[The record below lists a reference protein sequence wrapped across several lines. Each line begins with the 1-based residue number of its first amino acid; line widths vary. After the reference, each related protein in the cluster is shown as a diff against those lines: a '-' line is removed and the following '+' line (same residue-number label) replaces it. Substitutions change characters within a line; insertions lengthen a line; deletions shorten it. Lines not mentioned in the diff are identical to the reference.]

1 MARRL
6 RVDIAFD
13 SDDVR
18 PVGQIAWDSARR
30 SAAVEWDPS
39 FVAAPLPISPYHIK
53 TLAGLYRTG
62 NTAAFEGLP
71 GVFGDSLP
79 DGWGRLL
86 IDRELE
92 RRGSG
97 RTAIT
102 PVDRLAIV
110 GTHGMG
116 ALIYRPEERVV
127 GPNSI
132 DLEWF
137 ADLATSMAEDAS
149 VEDLRKARAAAGGSA
164 GARPKL
170 VALLDVETGRV
181 RDHRRTPERGERQV
195 LIKHRATT
203 DSPTAIEEEEAY
215 ARMARAAGIAMPWT
229 MVLRSGRGDAFFA
242 VERFD
247 RRGAGRV
254 HMHTAAGMLD
264 VDFRQPSTD
273 YENLHKLVR
282 WTTRHAGDQDEMFRR
297 MAFNVLAHN
306 RDDHLKNHAFLM
318 DAGGGWR
325 LSPAYDVSFS
335 DGPGGEH
342 HLAIAGEGRQPGRKH
357 VEAVGQ
363 ALGMKPAAIAALIDP
378 VRAAIA
384 DWPRHADAAG
394 VPSRRAKQI
403 AGYFAT

>member
-1 MARRL
+1 MVRRL
-6 RVDIAFD
+6 HAGLAFD
-13 SDDVR
+13 PENVR
-18 PVGQIAWDSARR
+18 PVAQIAWDSARR
-30 SAAVEWDPS
+30 SAAVEWDPA
-39 FVAAPLPISPYHIK
+39 FVAEPLPISPYTVK

-62 NTAAFEGLP
+62 TPAAFEGLP

-116 ALIYRPEERVV
+116 ALVYRPEELVV
-127 GPNSI
+127 DRCGV
-132 DLEWF
+132 DLDWF
-137 ADLATSMAEDAS
+137 ADLAMNMAEDAS
-149 VEDLRKARAAAGGSA
+149 VEDLGKARAAAGGSA
-164 GARPKL
+164 GARPKF
-170 VALLDVETGRV
+170 VALLEPETGRL
-181 RDHRRTPERGERQV
+181 RDHRRAPERGERQV
-195 LIKHRATT
+195 LIKYRAAA
-203 DSPTAIEEEEAY
+203 DGPTAIEEEEAY
-215 ARMARAAGIAMPWT
+215 ARMARTAGIAMPWT
-229 MVLRSGRGDAFFA
+229 TVLRSGRGDTFLA

-247 RRGAGRV
+247 RSGVGRV
-254 HMHTAAGMLD
+254 HMHTAAGLLD
-264 VDFRQPSTD
+264 VDFRQPSID
-273 YENLHKLVR
+273 YENLLKLVR

-297 MAFNVLAHN
+297 MAFNALAHN

-318 DAGGGWR
+318 DAGGSWR

-342 HLAIAGEGRQPGRKH
+342 HLAIAGEGRRPGRQH
-357 VEAVGQ
+357 LEAVGR
-363 ALGMKPAAIAALIDP
+363 ALGMKPAAIAAILDP
-378 VRAAIA
+378 LRAAIA

-394 VPSRRAKQI
+394 VPARRAKQI
-403 AGYFAT
+403 AAYFTK

>member
-39 FVAAPLPISPYHIK
+39 FVAAPLPISPYHVK

-97 RTAIT
+97 RIAIT

-127 GPNSI
+127 GPNSV

-164 GARPKL
+164 GARPKI

-342 HLAIAGEGRQPGRKH
+342 HLAIAGEGRRPGRKH

-363 ALGMKPAAIAALIDP
+363 ALGMKPATIAALIDP

>member
-1 MARRL
+1 MACRL

-97 RTAIT
+97 RTAVT

-127 GPNSI
+127 GPNSV

-325 LSPAYDVSFS
+325 LAPAYDVSFS

>member
-116 ALIYRPEERVV
+116 ALIYRPEEQVV
-127 GPNSI
+127 GPNSV

-149 VEDLRKARAAAGGSA
+149 VEDIRKARAAAGGSA

-342 HLAIAGEGRQPGRKH
+342 HLAIAGEGRRPGRKH

-363 ALGMKPAAIAALIDP
+363 ALGMKPAVIAALIDP

-394 VPSRRAKQI
+394 VPSRRTKQI

>member
-1 MARRL
+1 MVRRL
-6 RVDIAFD
+6 RVEIAFD
-13 SDDVR
+13 PDTIR

-30 SAAVEWDPS
+30 SAAVEWDPA
-39 FVAAPLPISPYHIK
+39 FMTAPLPISPYHIK

-62 NTAAFEGLP
+62 NPAAFGGLP

-86 IDRELE
+86 IDREFE
-92 RRGSG
+92 RHGSG

-116 ALIYRPEERVV
+116 ALIYRPEEGVV
-127 GPNSI
+127 GPHSVE
-132 DLEWF
+132 LEWF
-137 ADLATSMAEDAS
+137 ADLAASMAEDAS
-149 VEDLRKARAAAGGSA
+149 VEDLRMARAAAGGSA

-181 RDHRRTPERGERQV
+181 RDYRRTPEKGERQV
-195 LIKHRATT
+195 LIKYRAAA

-215 ARMARAAGIAMPWT
+215 ARMARAAGIALPWT
-229 MVLRSGRGDAFFA
+229 MVLRTGRGDTFLA

-254 HMHTAAGMLD
+254 HMHTAAGLLD
-264 VDFRQPSTD
+264 VDFRQPSID
-273 YENLHKLVR
+273 YEDLLKLVR

-297 MAFNVLAHN
+297 MAFNVFAHN

-318 DAGGGWR
+318 DAGGRWR

-342 HLAIAGEGRQPGRKH
+342 HLAVAGEGRRPGRQH
-357 VEAVGQ
+357 VESVGR
-363 ALGMKPAAIAALIDP
+363 ALGMKPAAIARLVDP

-394 VPSRRAKQI
+394 VPARRARQI
-403 AGYFAT
+403 AGHFAR

>member
-6 RVDIAFD
+6 HIELAFD
-13 SDDVR
+13 PNNVR
-18 PVGQIAWDSARR
+18 AVGQIAWDSARR
-30 SAAVEWDPS
+30 SAAVEWDPA
-39 FVAAPLPISPYHIK
+39 FLANPLPISPYHIK
-53 TLAGLYRTG
+53 TLVGLYRTD
-62 NTAAFEGLP
+62 NPAAFEGLP

-92 RRGSG
+92 RRGNG

-116 ALIYRPEERVV
+116 AFIYRPEERSVD
-127 GPNSI
+127 PNSV

-137 ADLATSMAEDAS
+137 ADLAISMGEDAS
-149 VEDLRKARAAAGGSA
+149 VEDLRKARVAAGGSA
-164 GARPKL
+164 GARPKI
-170 VALLDVETGRV
+170 VALLDEKTGRV
-181 RDHRRTPERGERQV
+181 RDHRLTPERSERQV
-195 LIKHRATT
+195 LIKHPAIT

-229 MVLRSGRGDAFFA
+229 MVLRSKRGDTFLA

-247 RRGAGRV
+247 RSGTGRV
-254 HMHTAAGMLD
+254 HMHTAAGLLD
-264 VDFRQPSTD
+264 VDFRQPSID
-273 YENLHKLVR
+273 YENLLKLVR
-282 WTTRHAGDQDEMFRR
+282 WTTRHIEDQDEMFRR
-297 MAFNVLAHN
+297 MTFNVFAHN
-306 RDDHLKNHAFLM
+306 RDDHLKNHTFLM
-318 DAGGGWR
+318 DSRGRWR

-342 HLAIAGEGRQPGRKH
+342 HLAIAGEGRGPGQQH
-357 VEAVGQ
+357 LEAVGR
-363 ALGMKPAAIAALIDP
+363 ALGMKPAAISSLIDP

-384 DWPRHADAAG
+384 EWSRYADAAG

-403 AGYFAT
+403 GEYFAT

>member
-1 MARRL
+1 MAGRL
-6 RVDIAFD
+6 RVEIAFD
-13 SDDVR
+13 PNNVH
-18 PVGQIAWDSARR
+18 PVGQIAWDSTRR
-30 SAAVEWDPS
+30 SAAIEWDPA
-39 FVAAPLPISPYHIK
+39 FVTNPLPISPYHIK
-53 TLAGLYRTG
+53 TLAGLYRAA
-62 NTAAFEGLP
+62 NPAAFEGLP

-86 IDRELE
+86 IDRERE
-92 RRGSG
+92 RGGSH

-116 ALIYRPEERVV
+116 ALIYRPEERTVD
-127 GPNSI
+127 PNSV

-137 ADLATSMAEDAS
+137 AELATSMAEDAS
-149 VEDLRKARAAAGGSA
+149 VEDLRKVRAAAGGSA

-170 VALLDVETGRV
+170 VALLDVETGLV
-181 RDHRRTPERGERQV
+181 RDHRRTPEKGERQV

-203 DSPTAIEEEEAY
+203 DSPTAMEEEEAY
-215 ARMARAAGIAMPWT
+215 ARMARAAGIAVPWT
-229 MVLRSGRGDAFFA
+229 MVLRTKRGETFFA

-247 RRGAGRV
+247 RNGAERV
-254 HMHTAAGMLD
+254 HMHTAAGLLD
-264 VDFRQPSTD
+264 VNFRQPSID
-273 YENLHKLVR
+273 YENLLKLVR
-282 WTTRHAGDQDEMFRR
+282 WTTRHAEDQNEMFRR
-297 MAFNVLAHN
+297 MTFNVLAHN

-318 DAGGGWR
+318 DARGGWR

-342 HLAIAGEGRQPGRKH
+342 HLAIAGEGRRPGRKH
-357 VEAVGQ
+357 LEAVGRT
-363 ALGMKPAAIAALIDP
+363 LGMKPAAIAGLIDP

-394 VPSRRAKQI
+394 VSSRRTKQI

>member
-1 MARRL
+1 MAHRL
-6 RVDIAFD
+6 RVDIAFG

-39 FVAAPLPISPYHIK
+39 FVAAPLPISPYHVK

-102 PVDRLAIV
+102 PVDRLAII

-127 GPNSI
+127 GPNSV

-164 GARPKL
+164 GTRPKL

-247 RRGAGRV
+247 RRGAARV

-335 DGPGGEH
+335 DGPGGVH
-342 HLAIAGEGRQPGRKH
+342 HLAIAGEGRRPGRKH

-403 AGYFAT
+403 SSYFAT

>member
-1 MARRL
+1 MACRL

-71 GVFGDSLP
+71 EVFGDSLP

-97 RTAIT
+97 RTAVT

-127 GPNSI
+127 GPNSV

-325 LSPAYDVSFS
+325 LAPAYDVSFS

>member
-127 GPNSI
+127 GPNSV

-149 VEDLRKARAAAGGSA
+149 VEDLS
-164 GARPKL
+164 
-170 VALLDVETGRV
+170 T
-181 RDHRRTPERGERQV
+181 
-195 LIKHRATT
+195 
-203 DSPTAIEEEEAY
+203 
-215 ARMARAAGIAMPWT
+215 
-229 MVLRSGRGDAFFA
+229 LR
-242 VERFD
+242 
-247 RRGAGRV
+247 
-254 HMHTAAGMLD
+254 
-264 VDFRQPSTD
+264 
-273 YENLHKLVR
+273 
-282 WTTRHAGDQDEMFRR
+282 
-297 MAFNVLAHN
+297 
-306 RDDHLKNHAFLM
+306 
-318 DAGGGWR
+318 
-325 LSPAYDVSFS
+325 
-335 DGPGGEH
+335 
-342 HLAIAGEGRQPGRKH
+342 
-357 VEAVGQ
+357 
-363 ALGMKPAAIAALIDP
+363 
-378 VRAAIA
+378 
-384 DWPRHADAAG
+384 
-394 VPSRRAKQI
+394 
-403 AGYFAT
+403 

>member
-1 MARRL
+1 MAHRL
-6 RVDIAFD
+6 HVEITFAP
-13 SDDVR
+13 DDVR
-18 PVGQIAWDSARR
+18 PVGQIAWDSDRR

-39 FVAAPLPISPYHIK
+39 FVAAPLPISPYQIK

-62 NTAAFEGLP
+62 NPAAFEGLP

-116 ALIYRPEERVV
+116 ALIYRPEERAV
-127 GPNSI
+127 GSSSI

-149 VEDLRKARAAAGGSA
+149 VEDLRKARAATGGSA
-164 GARPKL
+164 GARPKF
-170 VALLDVETGRV
+170 VALLEPEVGRV

-195 LIKHRATT
+195 LIKHRAAA
-203 DSPTAIEEEEAY
+203 DGPTAIEEEEAY

-229 MVLRSGRGDAFFA
+229 MVLRSGRGDTFFA

-247 RRGAGRV
+247 RSGAGRM
-254 HMHTAAGMLD
+254 HMHTAAGLLD
-264 VDFRQPSTD
+264 VDFRQPSID
-273 YENLHKLVR
+273 YENLLKLVR

-297 MAFNVLAHN
+297 MAFNVFTHN

-318 DAGGGWR
+318 DAEGRWR

-342 HLAIAGEGRQPGRKH
+342 HLAIAGEGRRPGGAH
-357 VEAVGQ
+357 VEAVGR
-363 ALGMKPAAIAALIDP
+363 ALGMKPAAIAALVDP

-403 AGYFAT
+403 SGYFAN

>member
-1 MARRL
+1 MAHRL

-39 FVAAPLPISPYHIK
+39 FVVAPLPISPYHIK

-127 GPNSI
+127 GPNSL

-342 HLAIAGEGRQPGRKH
+342 HLAIAGEGRRPGRKH

>member
-1 MARRL
+1 MARHL
-6 RVDIAFD
+6 RVEIAFEPGN
-13 SDDVR
+13 VR
-18 PVGQIAWDSARR
+18 PVGQIAWDPARR
-30 SAAVEWDPS
+30 SAAVEWDQA
-39 FVAAPLPISPYHIK
+39 FVADPLPISPYHIK
-53 TLAGLYRTG
+53 TWAGLYRTG
-62 NTAAFEGLP
+62 NPAAFGGLP

-92 RRGSG
+92 GRGSG

-102 PVDRLAIV
+102 PVDHLAIV

-116 ALIYRPEERVV
+116 ALIYRPEERAV
-127 GPNSI
+127 GRNGI

-137 ADLATSMAEDAS
+137 ADLAASKAEDAS
-149 VEDLRKARAAAGGSA
+149 VEDLRKARAATGGSA

-181 RDHRRTPERGERQV
+181 RDHRRTPEQHERQV
-195 LIKHRATT
+195 LIKHRAAA
-203 DSPTAIEEEEAY
+203 DGPTAIEEEEAY

-229 MVLRSGRGDAFFA
+229 MVLRSRRGDTFFA

-247 RRGAGRV
+247 RNGAGRV
-254 HMHTAAGMLD
+254 HMHTAAGLLD
-264 VDFRQPSTD
+264 VDFRQPSID
-273 YENLHKLVR
+273 YENLLKLVR

-318 DAGGGWR
+318 DAEGNWR

-342 HLAIAGEGRQPGRKH
+342 HLAIAGEGRRPGRKH
-357 VEAVGQ
+357 VESVGR
-363 ALGMKPAAIAALIDP
+363 ALGMKPAAIAAIVDP

-384 DWPRHADAAG
+384 DWPRHADAAE

-403 AGYFAT
+403 ASYFVT

>member
-6 RVDIAFD
+6 RVELAFD
-13 SDDVR
+13 SNNVR
-18 PVGQIAWDSARR
+18 PVGQIAWDSDRR
-30 SAAVEWDPS
+30 CAAVEWDPA
-39 FVAAPLPISPYHIK
+39 FLADPLPISPYHIK
-53 TLAGLYRTG
+53 LQVGFYRTADP
-62 NTAAFEGLP
+62 AAFDGLP

-102 PVDRLAIV
+102 PVDRLAII

-116 ALIYRPEERVV
+116 ALIYRPEEQTVD
-127 GPNSI
+127 PNSV
-132 DLEWF
+132 DLGWF
-137 ADLATSMAEDAS
+137 ADLAITMAEDAS
-149 VEDLRKARAAAGGSA
+149 VEDLRKARAATGGSA
-164 GARPKL
+164 GARPKF
-170 VALLDVETGRV
+170 VALLDVRTGRV
-181 RDHRRTPERGERQV
+181 RDHRRPPEPGERQV
-195 LIKHRATT
+195 LIKHPAST
-203 DSPTAIEEEEAY
+203 DSPTAVEEEEAY
-215 ARMARAAGIAMPWT
+215 ARMARAAGITMPWT
-229 MVLRSGRGDAFFA
+229 KVLRSGRGETFFA

-247 RRGAGRV
+247 RSGAERV
-254 HMHTAAGMLD
+254 HMHTAAGLLD
-264 VDFRQPSTD
+264 VDFRQPSVD
-273 YENLHKLVR
+273 YEGLLKLVR
-282 WTTRHAGDQDEMFRR
+282 WTTRHADDQNEMFRR
-297 MAFNVLAHN
+297 MTFNVLTHN

-318 DAGGGWR
+318 DAGGSWR

-342 HLAIAGEGRQPGRKH
+342 HLAIAGEGRRPGRKH
-357 VEAVGQ
+357 VEAVGRT
-363 ALGMKPAAIAALIDP
+363 LGMKPAAITGLVDP
-378 VRAAIA
+378 VRAAVA

>member
-6 RVDIAFD
+6 RIEIAFD
-13 SDDVR
+13 PNTIR
-18 PVGQIAWDSARR
+18 PVGRIAWDPARH
-30 SAAVEWDPS
+30 SAAVEWDPA
-39 FVAAPLPISPYHIK
+39 FLADPLPISPYHIK

-62 NTAAFEGLP
+62 NPAAFEGLP

-116 ALIYRPEERVV
+116 ALTYRPEERTVDLA
-127 GPNSI
+127 GI

-149 VEDLRKARAAAGGSA
+149 VEDLGKARAAAGGSA
-164 GARPKL
+164 GARPKF

-195 LIKHRATT
+195 LIKHRAAA

-229 MVLRSGRGDAFFA
+229 MVLRSRRGDPFLA

-254 HMHTAAGMLD
+254 HMHTAAGLLD
-264 VDFRQPSTD
+264 VDFRQPSID
-273 YENLHKLVR
+273 YANLLKLVR

-297 MAFNVLAHN
+297 MTFNVLTHN

-318 DAGGGWR
+318 DPRGSWR
-325 LSPAYDVSFS
+325 LSPAYDISFS

-342 HLAIAGEGRQPGRKH
+342 HLAIAGEGRRPGRKH
-357 VEAVGQ
+357 VDEVGR
-363 ALGMKPAAIAALIDP
+363 ALGMKPAAIAALVDP
-378 VRAAIA
+378 ICAAVA

-403 AGYFAT
+403 AGYFAI

>member
-6 RVDIAFD
+6 HVDIDFGPG
-13 SDDVR
+13 DVR
-18 PVGQIAWDSARR
+18 PVGRIAWDHARR
-30 SAAVEWDPS
+30 SAAVEWDPT
-39 FVAAPLPISPYHIK
+39 FVATPLPISPYHIK

-62 NTAAFEGLP
+62 NPSAFDGLP

-92 RRGSG
+92 RRGIG
-97 RTAIT
+97 RSAIT

-110 GTHGMG
+110 GTQGMG
-116 ALIYRPEERVV
+116 ALIYRPEEQVV
-127 GPNSI
+127 DLNGV

-137 ADLATSMAEDAS
+137 ADFATSMAEDAS

-170 VALLDVETGRV
+170 VALLDAETGRV
-181 RDHRRTPERGERQV
+181 RDYRRNPEPEERQV
-195 LIKHRATT
+195 LIKYRATG

-229 MVLRSGRGDAFFA
+229 MVLRSGRGDTFFA

-247 RRGAGRV
+247 RSGDGRV
-254 HMHTAAGMLD
+254 HMHTAAGLLD
-264 VDFRQPSTD
+264 VDFHQPSID
-273 YENLHKLVR
+273 YENLLKLVR

-297 MAFNVLAHN
+297 MAFNALAHN

-318 DAGGGWR
+318 DAGGVWR

-342 HLAIAGEGRQPGRKH
+342 HLAIAGEGRRPDRAH
-357 VEAVGQ
+357 IEAVGR
-363 ALGMKPAAIAALIDP
+363 ALGMKPAAIAALVDP

-394 VPSRRAKQI
+394 VPARRARQI
-403 AGYFAT
+403 AGYFAD

>member
-1 MARRL
+1 MVRRIHIEL
-6 RVDIAFD
+6 AFD
-13 SDDVR
+13 PNNVR
-18 PVGQIAWDSARR
+18 AVGQIAWDSARR
-30 SAAVEWDPS
+30 SAAVEWDPA
-39 FVAAPLPISPYHIK
+39 FLANPLPISPYHIK
-53 TLAGLYRTG
+53 TLAGLYRTD
-62 NTAAFEGLP
+62 NPAAFEGLP

-116 ALIYRPEERVV
+116 AFIYRPEERSVD
-127 GPNSI
+127 PNSV

-137 ADLATSMAEDAS
+137 ADLAISMGEDAS
-149 VEDLRKARAAAGGSA
+149 VEDLRKARVAAGGSA
-164 GARPKL
+164 GARPKI
-170 VALLDVETGRV
+170 VALLDEKTGRV
-181 RDHRRTPERGERQV
+181 RDHRLTPERSERQV
-195 LIKHRATT
+195 LIKHPAIT

-229 MVLRSGRGDAFFA
+229 MVLRSKRGDTFLA

-247 RRGAGRV
+247 RSGAGRV
-254 HMHTAAGMLD
+254 HMHTAAGLLD
-264 VDFRQPSTD
+264 VDFRQPSID
-273 YENLHKLVR
+273 YENLLKLVR
-282 WTTRHAGDQDEMFRR
+282 WTTRHIEDQDEMFRR
-297 MAFNVLAHN
+297 MTFNVFTHN

-318 DAGGGWR
+318 DSRGRWR

-342 HLAIAGEGRQPGRKH
+342 HLAIAGEGRGPDRQHLEVVGR
-357 VEAVGQ
+357 
-363 ALGMKPAAIAALIDP
+363 ALGMKPAAIASLIDP
-378 VRAAIA
+378 VRAAITE
-384 DWPRHADAAG
+384 WSRYADAAG

-403 AGYFAT
+403 AEYFAT

>member
-1 MARRL
+1 MVRRL
-6 RVDIAFD
+6 LVEIAFD
-13 SDDVR
+13 PGNVR

-30 SAAVEWDPS
+30 SAAVEWDPA
-39 FVAAPLPISPYHIK
+39 FVTAPLPISPYHIK

-62 NTAAFEGLP
+62 NPAAFEGLP
-71 GVFGDSLP
+71 GVLGDSLP

-102 PVDRLAIV
+102 PVDRLAII
-110 GTHGMG
+110 GIHGMG

-127 GPNSI
+127 EPNGV

-170 VALLDVETGRV
+170 VALLDAKTGRV
-181 RDHRRTPERGERQV
+181 RDYRRTPEPGERQV
-195 LIKHRATT
+195 LIKHRATA

-229 MVLRSGRGDAFFA
+229 MVLRSGRGDTFFA

-247 RRGAGRV
+247 RIGAGRV
-254 HMHTAAGMLD
+254 HMHTAAGLLD
-264 VDFRQPSTD
+264 VDFRQPSID
-273 YENLHKLVR
+273 YENLLKLVR
-282 WTTRHAGDQDEMFRR
+282 WTTRHAGDQDEIFRR
-297 MAFNVLAHN
+297 MAFNALAHN

-318 DAGGGWR
+318 DAGGSWR

-342 HLAIAGEGRQPGRKH
+342 HLALAGEGRRPDRKH
-357 VEAVGQ
+357 VEQVGR
-363 ALGMKPAAIAALIDP
+363 ALGMKPAAIAALVDP

-384 DWPRHADAAG
+384 NWPRHADAVGIPA
-394 VPSRRAKQI
+394 RRAKQI
-403 AGYFAT
+403 ASYFAK

>member
-1 MARRL
+1 MVRRL
-6 RVDIAFD
+6 RVEIAFD
-13 SDDVR
+13 ANTVR
-18 PVGQIAWDSARR
+18 PVGQLAWDPARR
-30 SAAVEWDPS
+30 CAAVEWDPA
-39 FVAAPLPISPYHIK
+39 FIADPLPISPYHIK

-62 NTAAFEGLP
+62 NPAAFDGLP

-92 RRGSG
+92 RRGGG
-97 RTAIT
+97 RTALT

-110 GTHGMG
+110 GAHGMG
-116 ALIYRPEERVV
+116 ALTYRPEQRTVEA
-127 GPNSI
+127 NSV
-132 DLEWF
+132 DLDWF

-149 VEDLRKARAAAGGSA
+149 IEDLRKARAAAGGSA
-164 GARPKL
+164 GARPKF
-170 VALLDVETGRV
+170 VALLDGKTGRV
-181 RDHRRTPERGERQV
+181 RDHRRSPERGERQV
-195 LIKHRATT
+195 LIKHPATS

-229 MVLRSGRGDAFFA
+229 MVLRSGRGDRFLA

-254 HMHTAAGMLD
+254 HMHTPAGLLD
-264 VDFRQPSTD
+264 VDFRQPSID
-273 YENLHKLVR
+273 YETLLKLVR

-297 MAFNVLAHN
+297 MTFNVLSHN

-318 DAGGGWR
+318 DPEGSWR

-342 HLAIAGEGRQPGRKH
+342 HLAIAGEGRRPGRAH
-357 VEAVGQ
+357 VEALGR
-363 ALGMKPAAIAALIDP
+363 ALGMKPAAIAALVDP
-378 VRAAIA
+378 VRAAVA
-384 DWPRHADAAG
+384 DWPRHADAAR
-394 VPSRRAKQI
+394 VPSRRARQI
-403 AGYFAT
+403 AGHFSA

>member
-1 MARRL
+1 MAHRL

-39 FVAAPLPISPYHIK
+39 FVVASLPISPYHIK

-127 GPNSI
+127 GPNSV

-342 HLAIAGEGRQPGRKH
+342 HLAIAGEGRRPGRKH

>member
-1 MARRL
+1 MAGYL
-6 RVDIAFD
+6 RVELAFEPN
-13 SDDVR
+13 DVR
-18 PVGQIAWDSARR
+18 PVGRIAWDPARR
-30 SAAVEWDPS
+30 SAAVEWDPA
-39 FVAAPLPISPYHIK
+39 FVANPLPISPYHVK

-62 NTAAFEGLP
+62 NPAAFEGLP

-102 PVDRLAIV
+102 PVDRLAII
-110 GTHGMG
+110 GSHGMG
-116 ALIYRPEERVV
+116 ALTYQPEKQVV
-127 GPNSI
+127 DRTGV

-170 VALLDVETGRV
+170 VALLDVETGRL
-181 RDHRRTPERGERQV
+181 RDHRRTPEQGERQV
-195 LIKHRATT
+195 LIKHRATN

-215 ARMARAAGIAMPWT
+215 ARMARAADITMPWT
-229 MVLRSGRGDAFFA
+229 KVLRSGRGDAFFA

-247 RRGAGRV
+247 RSGAGRV
-254 HMHTAAGMLD
+254 HMHTAAGLLD
-264 VDFRQPSTD
+264 VDFRQPSID
-273 YENLHKLVR
+273 YENLLKLVR
-282 WTTRHAGDQDEMFRR
+282 WTTRHAADQDEMFRR
-297 MAFNVLAHN
+297 MTFNVLTHN

-318 DAGGGWR
+318 DPGGSWR

-342 HLAIAGEGRQPGRKH
+342 HLAIAGEGRRPGRTH
-357 VEAVGQ
+357 VEAVGR
-363 ALGMKPAAIAALIDP
+363 ALGMKPAAIAALVEP

-394 VPSRRAKQI
+394 VPIRRAKQI

>member
-1 MARRL
+1 MAHRL
-6 RVDIAFD
+6 RVEIAFHP
-13 SDDVR
+13 DDVR

-30 SAAVEWDPS
+30 SAAVEWAPS
-39 FVAAPLPISPYHIK
+39 FMAAPLPISPYHIK

-92 RRGSG
+92 RHGSS

-127 GPNSI
+127 GPNSV

-149 VEDLRKARAAAGGSA
+149 VEDLRRARAAAGGSA

-170 VALLDVETGRV
+170 VALLDAQTGRL

-229 MVLRSGRGDAFFA
+229 MVLRSRRGDTFFA

-247 RRGAGRV
+247 RSGAGRV

-273 YENLHKLVR
+273 YENLLKLVR
-282 WTTRHAGDQDEMFRR
+282 WSTRHAGDQNEMFRR

-325 LSPAYDVSFS
+325 LSLV
-335 DGPGGEH
+335 
-342 HLAIAGEGRQPGRKH
+342 AGLRRQLLRRTRR
-357 VEAVGQ
+357 
-363 ALGMKPAAIAALIDP
+363 
-378 VRAAIA
+378 RA
-384 DWPRHADAAG
+384 
-394 VPSRRAKQI
+394 PSRHRWRGAPARQEAHRVGRAG
-403 AGYFAT
+403 AWDETRSDRRAR

>member
-6 RVDIAFD
+6 RVEIAFD
-13 SDDVR
+13 PNNVR
-18 PVGQIAWDSARR
+18 PVGQIAWDPARR
-30 SAAVEWDPS
+30 SAAVEWDPA
-39 FVAAPLPISPYHIK
+39 FVADPLPISPYHIK

-62 NTAAFEGLP
+62 NPAAFEGLP

-116 ALIYRPEERVV
+116 ALIYRPEERTVD
-127 GPNSI
+127 PNSV

-170 VALLDVETGRV
+170 VGLLDAQTGRV

-195 LIKHRATT
+195 LIKHPTTT

-229 MVLRSGRGDAFFA
+229 MVLRSGRGDTFLA

-247 RRGAGRV
+247 RSGAGRV
-254 HMHTAAGMLD
+254 HMHTAAGLLD
-264 VDFRQPSTD
+264 VDFRQPSID
-273 YENLHKLVR
+273 YENLLKLVR

-297 MAFNVLAHN
+297 MTFNVLTHN

-318 DAGGGWR
+318 DPGGSWR

-342 HLAIAGEGRQPGRKH
+342 HLAVAGEGRRPGRKH
-357 VEAVGQ
+357 IEAVGR
-363 ALGMKPAAIAALIDP
+363 ALGMKPAAIAALVDP

-394 VPSRRAKQI
+394 VPPRRARQI

>member
-6 RVDIAFD
+6 HVEIAFEPNN
-13 SDDVR
+13 VH

-30 SAAVEWDPS
+30 SAAVEWDPA
-39 FVAAPLPISPYHIK
+39 FVADPLPISPYHIK

-62 NTAAFEGLP
+62 TPAAFEGLP

-116 ALIYRPEERVV
+116 ALIYRPEERSVE
-127 GPNSI
+127 PNSI

-137 ADLATSMAEDAS
+137 ADLATSMGEDAS
-149 VEDLRKARAAAGGSA
+149 VEDLSKARAAAGGSA
-164 GARPKL
+164 GARPKF
-170 VALLDVETGRV
+170 VALLDEETGRV
-181 RDHRRTPERGERQV
+181 RDHRLTPERGERQV
-195 LIKHRATT
+195 LIKHPKTT
-203 DSPTAIEEEEAY
+203 DSPTASEEEEAY

-229 MVLRSGRGDAFFA
+229 MLLRSRRGDTFLA

-247 RRGAGRV
+247 RSGAGRV
-254 HMHTAAGMLD
+254 HMHTAASLLD
-264 VDFRQPSTD
+264 VDFRQPSID
-273 YENLHKLVR
+273 YENLLKLVR
-282 WTTRHAGDQDEMFRR
+282 WTTRHAEDQDEMFRR
-297 MAFNVLAHN
+297 MTFNVLTHN

-318 DAGGGWR
+318 DAEGSWR

-342 HLAIAGEGRQPGRKH
+342 HLAIAGEGLRPGRKH
-357 VEAVGQ
+357 LEAVGRT
-363 ALGMKPAAIAALIDP
+363 LGMKPAAIAALVDP

-384 DWPRHADAAG
+384 DWPRYANAAG

-403 AGYFAT
+403 AGYFAM

>member
-6 RVDIAFD
+6 RIELSFD
-13 SDDVR
+13 PGNVR

-30 SAAVEWDPS
+30 CAAVEWDPA
-39 FVAAPLPISPYHIK
+39 FVTAPLPISPYHIRAP
-53 TLAGLYRTG
+53 AGLYRTG
-62 NTAAFEGLP
+62 NPAAFEGLP

-116 ALIYRPEERVV
+116 ALVYRPEERVV
-127 GPNSI
+127 GRNNV

-137 ADLATSMAEDAS
+137 ADLAISMAEDAS
-149 VEDLRKARAAAGGSA
+149 VEDLRKARAAAGSAA

-170 VALLDVETGRV
+170 VALLDVETNRV
-181 RDHRRTPERGERQV
+181 RDYRRTPERDERQV
-195 LIKHRATT
+195 LIKHRAAA
-203 DSPTAIEEEEAY
+203 DGLTAIEEEEAF
-215 ARMARAAGIAMPWT
+215 ARMARAAGITMPRT
-229 MVLRSGRGDAFFA
+229 MVLRTGRGDTFLA

-247 RRGAGRV
+247 RSGSGRV
-254 HMHTAAGMLD
+254 HMHTAAGLLD
-264 VDFRQPSTD
+264 VDFRQPSID
-273 YENLHKLVR
+273 YENLLKLVR

-318 DAGGGWR
+318 DPRGSWR

-342 HLAIAGEGRQPGRKH
+342 HLAIAGEGRRPDRKH
-357 VEAVGQ
+357 IESVGR
-363 ALGMKPAAIAALIDP
+363 ALGMRPAAIAALVDP
-378 VRAAIA
+378 VFAAIA

-394 VPSRRAKQI
+394 VPARRAKQI
-403 AGYFAT
+403 AGYFAK

>member
-92 RRGSG
+92 RCGSG
-97 RTAIT
+97 RIAIT

-127 GPNSI
+127 GPNSV

-215 ARMARAAGIAMPWT
+215 ARMARAASIAMPWT

-342 HLAIAGEGRQPGRKH
+342 HLAIAGEGRRPGRKH

-363 ALGMKPAAIAALIDP
+363 ALGMKPATIAALIDP

>member
-71 GVFGDSLP
+71 GVVGDSLP

-86 IDRELE
+86 IARELE

-127 GPNSI
+127 GPNSV

-342 HLAIAGEGRQPGRKH
+342 HLTIAGEGRQPGRKH

>member
-6 RVDIAFD
+6 RVEIAFD
-13 SDDVR
+13 SNNVR
-18 PVGQIAWDSARR
+18 PVGRVSWDSARR
-30 SAAVEWDPS
+30 SAAVEWDPV
-39 FVAAPLPISPYHIK
+39 FVADPLPISPYHIK
-53 TLAGLYRTG
+53 TLAGLYRTDSP
-62 NTAAFEGLP
+62 AAFEGLP

-86 IDRELE
+86 INRELE

-97 RTAIT
+97 RAAIT

-116 ALIYRPEERVV
+116 ALTYRPEERSVD
-127 GPNSI
+127 PNSL

-137 ADLATSMAEDAS
+137 ADLASNMGEDAS
-149 VEDLRKARAAAGGSA
+149 VEDLTKARAAAGGSA
-164 GARPKL
+164 GARPKF

-229 MVLRSGRGDAFFA
+229 MVLRSRRGDTFFA

-247 RRGAGRV
+247 RSGAGRV
-254 HMHTAAGMLD
+254 HMHTAAGLLD
-264 VDFRQPSTD
+264 VDFRQPSID
-273 YENLHKLVR
+273 YENLLKLVR
-282 WTTRHAGDQDEMFRR
+282 WTTRHAEDQDEMFRR
-297 MAFNVLAHN
+297 MTFNVLTHN

-318 DAGGGWR
+318 DTEGSWR

-342 HLAIAGEGRQPGRKH
+342 HLAIAGEGRRPGRTH
-357 VEAVGQ
+357 LEAVGRT
-363 ALGMKPAAIAALIDP
+363 LGMKPAAIATLVDP

-394 VPSRRAKQI
+394 VPSRRARQI
-403 AGYFAT
+403 AGHFAA